1 MIVKKTIDNKKDSV
15 GVTGGTPYLY
25 GSKIMWSFP
34 QIKLVIPVPKSQVF
48 LRVDYHKKHKRPLD
62 YDFQIKTTC

>member
-1 MIVKKTIDNKKDSV
+1 MIVKKTIDYKKDSV

-48 LRVDYHKKHKRPLD
+48 LKSRFFSFFYKPKVS
-62 YDFQIKTTC
+62 IK

>member
-1 MIVKKTIDNKKDSV
+1 MVVKKTIDYKKDSV

-25 GSKIMWSFP
+25 GSKIMWRFP

-48 LRVDYHKKHKRPLD
+48 FLRVDLP
-62 YDFQIKTTC
+62 